1 MLKSTQIIA
10 VVCAITTTWTAPAF
24 SDEIAR
30 ISGLSKRAFM
40 AEYEDR
46 FASMLSIQSELIA
59 RFDSNLAE
67 QAFKTY
73 PMTDAE
79 REMMACTYD
88 ELSSQGHLRAIAA
101 QFVGF
106 DKIQTMMENDHSI
119 DFVDLMMSEDLRNVF
134 SGTNSDEETAAT
146 MSAMQTCNSV
156 EVAKERMSIDPE
168 TMARLGKAAAER
180 GLLD

>member
-10 VVCAITTTWTAPAF
+10 VACAITTTWTVPAF
-24 SDEIAR
+24 ADEVAR

-46 FASMLSIQSELIA
+46 FARMVSIQSELIA
-59 RFDSNLAE
+59 RFDSNLE
-67 QAFKTY
+67 EEAFKTY

-79 REMMACTYD
+79 REVMACTYD
-88 ELSSQGHLRAIAA
+88 ELSSQGHLRAIAN

-106 DKIQTMMENDHSI
+106 DNIQVMMENDHSI
-119 DFVDLMMSEDLRNVF
+119 DFVDLMMNEDLQNLL
-134 SGTNSDEETAAT
+134 SDTNSDEETAAT
-146 MSAMQTCNSV
+146 ISAMQTCNTV
-156 EVAKERMSIDPE
+156 EVAQERMSISTE
-168 TMARLGKAAAER
+168 TMARFGEAALER